1 VAGRDVIVVDDGLAT
16 GTTAR
21 AALQTLR
28 RRHPAHLV
36 LAVPVAPSDT
46 IRALEPMV
54 DEVVCL
60 AIPEPFRAIGLHYR
74 DFHQLEDAE
83 VLRILSSVQAEGA
96 PPRAV

>member
-1 VAGRDVIVVDDGLAT
+1 MGRSALDVAGRDVIVVDDGLAT

-21 AALQTLR
+21 TALQALR

-36 LAVPVAPSDT
+36 LAVP
-46 IRALEPMV
+46 LETMV

-60 AIPEPFRAIGLHYR
+60 AMPEPFRAIGLHYR
-74 DFHQLEDAE
+74 DLHQWEDAE

-96 PPRAV
+96 PPRTV

>member
-1 VAGRDVIVVDDGLAT
+1 
-16 GTTAR
+16 
-21 AALQTLR
+21 
-28 RRHPAHLV
+28 LV
-36 LAVPVAPSDT
+36 LAIPVAPSDT
-46 IRALEPMV
+46 ISALEPMV

-83 VLRILSSVQAEGA
+83 VLRILSSVQAEGGA